1 MKYVKNS
8 NIPLICGAV
17 LLLVI
22 GLVIGL
28 NINKKEVYTKVDMV
42 ASNSDVNNNNE
53 IEVIGDTFEIEE
65 EQVNNNTSD
74 NSNDNIDNNVT
85 SSNNTS
91 SVSNSTTTTNSSKNT
106 QSNSSNKNEVNNNT
120 SDNSNDN
127 IDNNVTSSNNTSSV
141 SNSTTTTNSSKNT
154 QSNSSNKNDVSNN
167 TEVNTYSSN
176 DEIVINSLESSL
188 TKINNGSTSDS
199 SFSDS
204 AKGVFVSIVDFLFY
218 DGEIN
223 GVTFNELTDSGKQK
237 VLEIA
242 SKVDN
247 AIESKIPEYKETISD
262 TASKAFNKASEVI
275 KSGANNLNNF
285 AKEKLGEENYQSIID
300 AKDELVYYTKNA
312 INFLGD
318 VGGKVFNSVKD
329 KLDSWYQDFKN

>member
-1 MKYVKNS
+1 MKCVKNNS
-8 NIPLICGAV
+8 IPLICGAV

-42 ASNSDVNNNNE
+42 ASNSDVNNNNK
-53 IEVIGDTFEIEE
+53 IEVIGDTIKIEE

-74 NSNDNIDNNVT
+74 NSNDNIDYNVT
-85 SSNNTS
+85 SSNNAS
-91 SVSNSTTTTNSSKNT
+91 SVSNSTTN
-106 QSNSSNKNEVNNNT
+106 
-120 SDNSNDN
+120 
-127 IDNNVTSSNNTSSV
+127 
-141 SNSTTTTNSSKNT
+141 NSSKNT
-154 QSNSSNKNDVSNN
+154 QSNSSNKNDVTSN
-167 TEVNTYSSN
+167 TETNTYSSN

-204 AKGVFVSIVDFLFY
+204 AKGVLVSIVDFLFY

-223 GVTFNELTDSGKQK
+223 GVTFDELTDSGKQK

-247 AIESKIPEYKETISD
+247 AIESKIPGYKETISD
-262 TASKAFNKASEVI
+262 TASSAFNKASEVI

>member
-53 IEVIGDTFEIEE
+53 IEVIGDTIKIEE
-65 EQVNNNTSD
+65 EQVNNNSSD

-91 SVSNSTTTTNSSKNT
+91 SVSNSTTN
-106 QSNSSNKNEVNNNT
+106 
-120 SDNSNDN
+120 
-127 IDNNVTSSNNTSSV
+127 
-141 SNSTTTTNSSKNT
+141 NSSKNT

-223 GVTFNELTDSGKQK
+223 GVTFDELTDSGKQK

-242 SKVDN
+242 SKVDG
-247 AIESKIPEYKETISD
+247 AIESKIPGYKETISD

-318 VGGKVFNSVKD
+318 VSGKVFNSVKD

>member
-8 NIPLICGAV
+8 NIPLVCGAV

-42 ASNSDVNNNNE
+42 AGNSDVNNNNE
-53 IEVIGDTFEIEE
+53 IEVIGDTIKIEE

-85 SSNNTS
+85 SSNNA
-91 SVSNSTTTTNSSKNT
+91 
-106 QSNSSNKNEVNNNT
+106 
-120 SDNSNDN
+120 
-127 IDNNVTSSNNTSSV
+127 SSV

-223 GVTFNELTDSGKQK
+223 GVTFDELTDSGKQK

-247 AIESKIPEYKETISD
+247 AIESKIPGYKETISD

-285 AKEKLGEENYQSIID
+285 AREKLGEENYQSIID

>member
-8 NIPLICGAV
+8 NLPFIIVAIVILA
-17 LLLVI
+17 I

-28 NINKKEVYTKVDMV
+28 NINKKEVYTRVDMV
-42 ASNSDVNNNNE
+42 ASTESNNSNNE
-53 IEVIGDTFEIEE
+53 IEVIGDEIDIKE
-65 EQVNNNTSD
+65 EQVISD
-74 NSNDNIDNNVT
+74 NSSSENNFMDNI
-85 SSNNTS
+85 SNND
-91 SVSNSTTTTNSSKNT
+91 STSSKNT
-106 QSNSSNKNEVNNNT
+106 QSNNSTNNNT
-120 SDNSNDN
+120 
-127 IDNNVTSSNNTSSV
+127 NTSE
-141 SNSTTTTNSSKNT
+141 TI
-154 QSNSSNKNDVSNN
+154 
-167 TEVNTYSSN
+167 TYSSN
-176 DEIVINSLESSL
+176 DEVVINSLESSL

-223 GVTFNELTDSGKQK
+223 GVTFDELTDSGKQK

-242 SKVDN
+242 SKVDS
-247 AIESKIPEYKETISD
+247 AIETKIPGYKETISD
-262 TASKAFNKASEVI
+262 TASKAFNKASEII
-275 KSGANNLNNF
+275 KSGANSLNNF
-285 AKEKLGEENYQSIID
+285 AREKLGEENYQSIID

-329 KLDSWYQDFKN
+329 KLDSWYQDFKNN

>member
-1 MKYVKNS
+1 MKYVKNT

-65 EQVNNNTSD
+65 KQVINNSSD
-74 NSNDNIDNNVT
+74 NEVSNNKSNVSSKDIESNSNIDNSTSNNVT
-85 SSNNTS
+85 S
-91 SVSNSTTTTNSSKNT
+91 
-106 QSNSSNKNEVNNNT
+106 EV
-120 SDNSNDN
+120 
-127 IDNNVTSSNNTSSV
+127 V
-141 SNSTTTTNSSKNT
+141 
-154 QSNSSNKNDVSNN
+154 
-167 TEVNTYSSN
+167 EYSSN
-176 DEIVINSLESSL
+176 DEVVINSLESSL
-188 TKINNGSTSDS
+188 NSINNGDADS
-199 SFSDS
+199 KSFGDS

-223 GVTFNELTDSGKQK
+223 GVTFDELTDKGKEQ
-237 VLEIA
+237 VLKLA
-242 SKVDN
+242 NKVDG
-247 AIESKIPEYKETISD
+247 AIESKIPGYKETISD

-285 AKEKLGEENYQSIID
+285 AREKLGEENYQSIID

-312 INFLGD
+312 ISFLGD
-318 VGGKVFNSVKD
+318 VGGKAFNSIKD
-329 KLDSWYQDFKN
+329 KVSSWYQGFKNN

>member
-53 IEVIGDTFEIEE
+53 IEVIGDTIKIEE

-85 SSNNTS
+85 SS
-91 SVSNSTTTTNSSKNT
+91 VSNSTTTN
-106 QSNSSNKNEVNNNT
+106 
-120 SDNSNDN
+120 
-127 IDNNVTSSNNTSSV
+127 
-141 SNSTTTTNSSKNT
+141 NSSKNT

-188 TKINNGSTSDS
+188 TKINNGSTSDK

-223 GVTFNELTDSGKQK
+223 GVTFDELTDSGKQK

-242 SKVDN
+242 SKVDG
-247 AIESKIPEYKETISD
+247 AIESKIPGYKETISD

-285 AKEKLGEENYQSIID
+285 AREKLGEENYQSIID

>member
-1 MKYVKNS
+1 MKYIKNS
-8 NIPLICGAV
+8 NIPLICGAI
-17 LLLVI
+17 LLLTI

-42 ASNSDVNNNNE
+42 AGNSDVNNNNE
-53 IEVIGDTFEIEE
+53 IEVIGDTIKIEE

-85 SSNNTS
+85 SSNNAS
-91 SVSNSTTTTNSSKNT
+91 SVSNSTTN
-106 QSNSSNKNEVNNNT
+106 
-120 SDNSNDN
+120 
-127 IDNNVTSSNNTSSV
+127 
-141 SNSTTTTNSSKNT
+141 NSSKNT

-223 GVTFNELTDSGKQK
+223 GVTFDELTDSGKQK

-247 AIESKIPEYKETISD
+247 AIESKIPGYKETISD

>member
-8 NIPLICGAV
+8 NIPLICGAI
-17 LLLVI
+17 LLLTI

-53 IEVIGDTFEIEE
+53 IEVIGDTIKIEE

-91 SVSNSTTTTNSSKNT
+91 SVSNSTTN
-106 QSNSSNKNEVNNNT
+106 
-120 SDNSNDN
+120 
-127 IDNNVTSSNNTSSV
+127 
-141 SNSTTTTNSSKNT
+141 NSSKNT

-223 GVTFNELTDSGKQK
+223 GVTFDELTDSGKQK

-247 AIESKIPEYKETISD
+247 AIESKIPGYKETISD
-262 TASKAFNKASEVI
+262 TASSAFNKASEVI

-285 AKEKLGEENYQSIID
+285 AREKLGEENYQSIID